1 MYPSTLLHPAPLT
14 MDKFEQLKAFTK
26 VVDTGGFAAAARQI
40 GLSRSA
46 VNKLVIN
53 LENELGVQLLHRST
67 RRVIPSETGLA
78 FYERCLAILADL
90 EEAEQSVSQLHEEPK
105 GTLRINAPM
114 SFGTMHLAP
123 AIADFMRK
131 YPDVRVQ
138 LTLDDRLVDP
148 IQEGFDLLV
157 RIAEPPD
164 SVALIVHSI
173 APARRFLCASPE
185 YLNRHGTPTHP
196 NELQHHHCLHY
207 GYLGTRNQWRLV
219 GQEGELM
226 VAINSV
232 LCSNNGEV
240 LRDAALKGLGIAIL
254 PTFIIGSHLQ
264 QGLLQVVLPHYAPPS
279 IAICIIYPANRHL
292 STKIQL
298 FTQFLKERFGQQPYW
313 DSEEHE

>member
-1 MYPSTLLHPAPLT
+1 
-14 MDKFEQLKAFTK
+14 MDKFEQLKAFTR
-26 VVDTGGFAAAARQI
+26 VVDTGGFAAAARQM

-46 VNKLVIN
+46 VNKLVIQ
-53 LENELGVQLLHRST
+53 LENDLGVQLLHRST

-78 FYERCLAILADL
+78 FYERCQAILADL
-90 EEAEQSVSQLHEEPK
+90 AEAEQSVSQLQEEPK
-105 GTLRINAPM
+105 GTLRVNAPM
-114 SFGTMHLAP
+114 SFGTLHLAP
-123 AIADFMRK
+123 AIVDFMLK

-164 SVALIVHSI
+164 SAALIVHSI

-185 YLNRHGTPTHP
+185 YLNRYGTPTHP
-196 NELQHHHCLHY
+196 NDLQQHHCLHY
-207 GYLGTRNQWRLV
+207 GYLGTREQWKLV
-219 GQEGELM
+219 GQEGEFWA
-226 VAINSV
+226 AINSV

-254 PTFIIGSHLQ
+254 PTFIIGSDLQ
-264 QGLLQVVLPHYAPPS
+264 QNLLQVVLPDYAPPS
-279 IAICIIYPANRHL
+279 ITICIIYPANRHL

-298 FTQFLKERFGQQPYW
+298 FTQFIKERFGEKPYW
-313 DSEEHE
+313 DDKSG